1 MEQRVNKSR
10 SDWPTKIN
18 DALWAYRTDYKN
30 PMGMSPY
37 RMVYGKACHLPIE
50 LEHRARW
57 AVKQLNFDFKT
68 AGEKR
73 ILDINLLDEWRN
85 EAYESARL
93 FKEKVK
99 RWHDKR
105 ILKRE
110 FNIGDKV
117 LLYRSRLRFFAGKL
131 LSKWEGPFVVEEFYR
146 SGAIKINNFQVTN
159 PQVVNGQRL
168 KHYLSGDPYNVEA
181 DIVRVL
187 TPEDHI
193 RAKYPSRPESELK

>member
-1 MEQRVNKSR
+1 MNGE
-10 SDWPTKIN
+10 
-18 DALWAYRTDYKN
+18 
-30 PMGMSPY
+30 
-37 RMVYGKACHLPIE
+37 
-50 LEHRARW
+50 
-57 AVKQLNFDFKT
+57 VKLMKMPN
-68 AGEKR
+68 
-73 ILDINLLDEWRN
+73 
-85 EAYESARL
+85 Y

-117 LLYRSRLRFFAGKL
+117 LLYRSHLRFFAGKL
-131 LSKWEGPFVVEEFYR
+131 LSKWEGPFVVEEVYR
-146 SGAIKINNFQVTN
+146 SGAIKINNFQGTN

-168 KHYLSGDPYNVEA
+168 KHYLSGDPYNMEA

-193 RAKYPSRPESELK
+193 GVKYPSRPEPELK